1 MKSMKNNVKL
11 KACLFKVLILTI
23 FLLSLFV
30 ILNISEYNYL
40 RNNTNEKILEVL
52 SIVKEKHPD
61 ISDEELLNILN
72 TKSNEKINLNKYGI
86 DITKDDISITNNKAY
101 PYILVINSLY
111 LFLSIAVVLFLLL
124 QYNKHK
130 NKELKDITNYL
141 EEINNQNY
149 SLKMDSL
156 SEDELSIL
164 KNELYKVTVSLKEN
178 ALNNE
183 LDKLNLKE
191 SLEDI
196 SHQLKTPLT
205 SILIILDNLNDE
217 DMDGKIK
224 KDFLHDIKREVMNV
238 NFLIQ
243 NLLKLSKF
251 DVNAITFKKEDVK
264 WSKILKEVIKNVAYL
279 SDLKNITIVK
289 DNNDGIINCDYNWE
303 IEALTNILKNS
314 LEHSKDNKKIYINFS
329 SNKIYNLVTIKDE
342 GKGIS
347 KKDLP
352 HIFERFYQSNKAS
365 KDSVGI
371 GLSLAKTIIEKDNGS
386 ISVEASNKGTTFI
399 IKYYK

>member
-1 MKSMKNNVKL
+1 MKSMRNNIKL
-11 KACLFKVLILTI
+11 KACLTKVFILTI
-23 FLLSLFV
+23 ILLSLFI
-30 ILNISEYNYL
+30 ILNIKEYNYL
-40 RNNTNEKILEVL
+40 KNNTNAKVLEVL
-52 SIVKEKHPD
+52 SIVKKKYPN
-61 ISDEELLNILN
+61 ITDEELLNILN
-72 TKSNEKINLNKYGI
+72 SKSNHQIDLNKYGI
-86 DITKDDISITNNKAY
+86 DLTIDDISISNNKAY
-101 PYILVINSLY
+101 PYILIINSLY
-111 LFLSIAVVLFLLL
+111 LFLSISIILYLLL

-224 KDFLHDIKREVMNV
+224 KEFLHDIKREVMNI

-251 DVNAITFKKEDVK
+251 DVNAITFKKENVK

-289 DNNDGIINCDYNWE
+289 DNNDGEIYCDYNWE

-314 LEHSKDNKKIYINFS
+314 LEHSKENKKIYLNFS
-329 SNKIYNLVTIKDE
+329 SNKIYDLVTIKDE

-365 KDSVGI
+365 KDSIGI

-386 ISVEASNKGTTFI
+386 ISVASSNKGTTFI